1 MSILAFILIQAAP
14 VSEDIVKPCDDPS
27 TQHQMN
33 VCAYEAFQVADKNLN
48 EQWKITHSYM
58 KDLDKN
64 RDEDGRIG
72 YAEALLDAQ
81 RKWIAFRD
89 SHCLTESYRFRGG
102 SAEPLLRYSCLE
114 NETKRRTQALADL
127 ATEG

>member
-1 MSILAFILIQAAP
+1 MSVLALLLFQVAATDST
-14 VSEDIVKPCDDPS
+14 VNPCDDPS

-33 VCAYEAFQVADKNLN
+33 VCAYEAYQAADKNLN
-48 EQWKITHSYM
+48 AQWKITHKYM
-58 KDLDKN
+58 KDLDKSQ
-64 RDEDGRIG
+64 DEDGRIG
-72 YAEALLDAQ
+72 YAEALLEAQ
-81 RKWIAFRD
+81 RNWIAFRD

-114 NETKRRTQALADL
+114 NETKRRTKALADL